1 MKILIY
7 HPFTEDQLESLRQLA
22 PGHEVLQASNEEE
35 AIDLVPE
42 AEVLMGSFPPPVF
55 AAAQQLKWIQSFS
68 AGLDAFLY
76 PEVIE
81 SDVVLTNM
89 AGIYASQ
96 GGEHAWALLLAL
108 TRGLYTGMHNQD
120 REVWESYE
128 VVELR
133 GGTLGV
139 IGLGGF
145 GLEIAKRSL
154 GYDMNIIAIDTVRR
168 EVPDYVSELKPAS
181 RETLYDLLRRS
192 DVVMI
197 GCPRTEETY
206 HLISQEEL
214 AAMKKTAY
222 LVNVTRGGI
231 IDEPALAAALEQGE
245 IAGAA
250 LDVCEKEPLAAD
262 SPLWNAP
269 NLILTPHRAGF
280 SQHRVRMVGEFACEN
295 LQRYL
300 KGEELKNIV
309 VKSRGY

>member
-1 MKILIY
+1 MRILIY
-7 HPFTEDQLESLRQLA
+7 HNFTEAQLEALRQVA
-22 PGHEVLQASNEEE
+22 PGHEVVQASNEEE
-35 AIDLVPE
+35 ASDLVPD

-55 AAAQQLKWIQSFS
+55 AAAKQLKWIQSFS

-76 PEVIE
+76 PEVID
-81 SDVVLTNM
+81 SDVVLSNM

-108 TRGLYTGMHNQD
+108 TRNLHTFMHNQD
-120 REVWESYE
+120 NGVWESRE

-145 GLEIAKRSL
+145 GLETAKRSL
-154 GYDMNIIAIDTVRR
+154 GYDMTIIAIDTVRT
-168 EVPDYVSELKPAS
+168 EAPDYVSELRPAT
-181 RETLYDLLRRS
+181 RENLFDLLERS
-192 DVVMI
+192 DVVSI
-197 GCPRTEETY
+197 GCPLTEETY

-214 AAMKKTAY
+214 AAMKKSAY
-222 LVNVTRGGI
+222 LLNVTRGGI
-231 IDEPALAAALEQGE
+231 IDEPALADALKQGE
-245 IAGAA
+245 IAGAG

-295 LQRYL
+295 LGRYL
-300 KGEELKNIV
+300 RGEELRNIV